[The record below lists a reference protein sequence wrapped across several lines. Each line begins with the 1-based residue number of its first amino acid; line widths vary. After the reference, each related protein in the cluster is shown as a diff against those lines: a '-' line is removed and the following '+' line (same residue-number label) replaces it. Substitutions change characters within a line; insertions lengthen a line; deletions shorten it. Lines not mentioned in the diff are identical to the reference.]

1 MLSEPLT
8 LYKLMILYMLRQAKF
23 PLSGSQISE
32 FFLDKEYTTYFTL
45 QQALNELLEAH
56 LVKQEVIRNSSR
68 YEITREGEETLGFFG
83 KTISEA
89 IVEDIDLFLKEN
101 KVRLRN
107 EVGIVSDYYRATNQ
121 EYVVQCEVREG
132 KQPLI
137 KVEVSVPTKDQAE
150 VVCDN
155 WRESNQQIYAY
166 IMKEL
171 LND

>member
-1 MLSEPLT
+1 M
-8 LYKLMILYMLRQAKF
+8 
-23 PLSGSQISE
+23 
-32 FFLDKEYTTYFTL
+32 
-45 QQALNELLEAH
+45 
-56 LVKQEVIRNSSR
+56 
-68 YEITREGEETLGFFG
+68 
-83 KTISEA
+83 
-89 IVEDIDLFLKEN
+89 EDIDLFLKEN

-121 EYVVQCEVREG
+121 EYVVQCEGREG

-171 LND
+171 LKD

>member
-83 KTISEA
+83 QTISEA
-89 IVEDIDLFLKEN
+89 SVEDIDLFI
-101 KVRLRN
+101 RN

-171 LND
+171 LKD

>member
-1 MLSEPLT
+1 ME
-8 LYKLMILYMLRQAKF
+8 
-23 PLSGSQISE
+23 
-32 FFLDKEYTTYFTL
+32 
-45 QQALNELLEAH
+45 
-56 LVKQEVIRNSSR
+56 
-68 YEITREGEETLGFFG
+68 
-83 KTISEA
+83 EA
-89 IVEDIDLFLKEN
+89 IGRCKRRNRVG
-101 KVRLRN
+101 LRN
-107 EVGIVSDYYRATNQ
+107 EVGIVSDYYGATNQ

-171 LND
+171 LKD